1 MDLTVIPSYFTEE
14 NSIHQS
20 LESICSEQIWL
31 KGLISVTFTNYHY
44 MLLIIT
50 SLKVFLNPGKYALI
64 GAAANLGGV
73 LRMTISL
80 TVILMETTGIETS
93 FFFPLIITLISA
105 KWVGDYF
112 NEGIYDIQVKV
123 NHVPMLPWEPLPHYL
138 GLKASNIMS
147 SPVVC
152 IKLRDKSKY
161 IYDILNRY
169 KHNGFPVVEDVEGV
183 RIVYTNVLQ

>member
-1 MDLTVIPSYFTEE
+1 MR
-14 NSIHQS
+14 
-20 LESICSEQIWL
+20 
-31 KGLISVTFTNYHY
+31 
-44 MLLIIT
+44 LIIT

-183 RIVYTNVLQ
+183 RIVYTNILQ

>member
-1 MDLTVIPSYFTEE
+1 
-14 NSIHQS
+14 
-20 LESICSEQIWL
+20 
-31 KGLISVTFTNYHY
+31 
-44 MLLIIT
+44 
-50 SLKVFLNPGKYALI
+50 
-64 GAAANLGGV
+64 
-73 LRMTISL
+73 MTISL

-123 NHVPMLPWEPLPHYL
+123 NHVPMLPWEPLPHYM

-169 KHNGFPVVEDVEGV
+169 KHNGFPVVDDVEGV
-183 RIVYTNVLQ
+183 SSSIAKSRLYCNTTNLYIFFCVIE